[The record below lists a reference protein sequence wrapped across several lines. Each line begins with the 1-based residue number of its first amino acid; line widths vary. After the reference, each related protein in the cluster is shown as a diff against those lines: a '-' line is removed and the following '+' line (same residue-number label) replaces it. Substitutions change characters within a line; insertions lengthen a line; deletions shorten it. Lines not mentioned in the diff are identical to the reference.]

1 MEEYRTNTKP
11 RKPRSF
17 SEWQDIRRKNPHAY
31 YLPRNQAKVLQ
42 DRQQLGQSFYDRKK
56 EASDDVFE

>member
-1 MEEYRTNTKP
+1 MEEKRTNTKA

-42 DRQQLGQSFYDRKK
+42 DRQELGQSFYDKK
-56 EASDDVFE
+56 EGSDDDVFE

>member
-1 MEEYRTNTKP
+1 MEEKRTDKEM

-17 SEWQDIRRKNPHAY
+17 QEWQDIRRKNPHAY